1 MNKYINLDFLR
12 APGNSCLV
20 NWSVAWVYPM
30 ALGSQVINLHPTM
43 GDIDVFRHIW
53 EWPWPGVY
61 ILELCSWSPAYWNKW
76 WLSEGR
82 LPQGVDILGK
92 HQISWLS
99 HFSTTLLKALF
110 VYLQSAMSGSL
121 AQMSG
126 KYFTV
131 WSNLWNPLT
140 IWTLLSF
147 TVWPR
152 CNYISSGSLHYKTID
167 MSLASL
173 KIVGSGL
180 IIIQWDSISLPLSQ
194 DTIKWLKLAGIQFFS

>member
-1 MNKYINLDFLR
+1 MTRCLHFWIMFLIPCLLEKVVAIRRQTSSGGGHSWKTPNFLAEPFLHNLIESLV
-12 APGNSCLV
+12 CLFAV
-20 NWSVAWVYPM
+20 CYE
-30 ALGSQVINLHPTM
+30 
-43 GDIDVFRHIW
+43 W
-53 EWPWPGVY
+53 EPSSDEWK
-61 ILELCSWSPAYWNKW
+61 I
-76 WLSEGR
+76 
-82 LPQGVDILGK
+82 
-92 HQISWLS
+92 
-99 HFSTTLLKALF
+99 
-110 VYLQSAMSGSL
+110 
-121 AQMSG
+121 
-126 KYFTV
+126 FTV

-173 KIVGSGL
+173 KIMGSGL